1 MHANKG
7 AKIIM
12 PCIIDIYVVI
22 NADHIRGGEGAAFTL
37 PQRVHV
43 GHVGQVLTMAPHVL
57 HIS

>member
-22 NADHIRGGEGAAFTL
+22 NADHIRGRRGWQHSPFLREFML
-37 PQRVHV
+37 V
-43 GHVGQVLTMAPHVL
+43 M
-57 HIS
+57 